1 MNVTTPYYKLILSS
15 NNQMQE
21 NQLLHLI
28 HNPLPFSREIIKY
41 YDEEIC
47 ESVLLLKTAEEEY
60 SLKNILLQLNAQS
73 PDKEKYNHIIKHIVQ
88 QIIKQLIQLEES
100 LFEPNLDFLT
110 PNIIYV
116 STDYRSFILN
126 NTVSNSIEESDS
138 LLKKIDDLNHL
149 TWFILPKELHFL
161 DNSILVEK
169 NLWQFLYELNPGEK
183 SIYQSL
189 ESLILD
195 KKYQIA
201 LQRYSN
207 PEITKSHQ
215 IENLQT
221 HTQDKTKNKLNS
233 QKNIAKT
240 PYFKKVFNQLKY
252 KINKSDIEQR
262 DITIPLNLQQ
272 DVFRIAML
280 SEGAPGTIEENQGL
294 RVFILVDEFL
304 VGRDKTICDL
314 TFDEK
319 TIGRTHARITRHSS
333 HYFIEDLGSKN
344 GTFLNGKK
352 LNKFQTYLLPEQ
364 CRLKFAE
371 QYLYFIID

>member
-60 SLKNILLQLNAQS
+60 SLKNILLKLNAQS
-73 PDKEKYNHIIKHIVQ
+73 QDKEKYNHIIQHIVQ
-88 QIIKQLIQLEES
+88 QIIIQLMQLEES
-100 LFEPNLDFLT
+100 LFEPNLNFLI
-110 PNIIYV
+110 PNMMYI

-126 NTVSNSIEESDS
+126 DAISKTIEESDS
-138 LLKKIDDLNHL
+138 LPKKIDDLNHL

-161 DNSILVEK
+161 ENAILTEK
-169 NLWQFLYELNPGEK
+169 NLWQFLYELNPDEK
-183 SIYQSL
+183 STYQSL

-201 LQRYSN
+201 LQRYSK
-207 PEITKSHQ
+207 PEITNSHQ
-215 IENLQT
+215 IENLKT
-221 HTQDKTKNKLNS
+221 NTQVKTKNKLKS

-240 PYFKKVFNQLKY
+240 PYFKKVFNQFKY
-252 KINKSDIEQR
+252 KIKKSDIEQR

-344 GTFLNGKK
+344 GTFLDGKK